1 MSAVHDITASI
12 DIRAKVRRRKRFK
25 RLLVLFVLIA
35 LSVSLVWLI
44 FFSSVLA
51 TKQVSVTG
59 NQIASAQQV
68 EQAAE
73 VPMGLPLARQ
83 KTADIAGRVSELQ
96 PVDNAKVSRGWPNT
110 LRIEVHER
118 QACFQLV
125 KGQTW
130 VWVDN
135 SGISFNTVSEPT
147 DGLLVASSASSES
160 SFLADIATVAA
171 SLPTD
176 FAAQVQLIQANTPNQ
191 IILELSDGRKVNWGS
206 AEQSADKAAVIG
218 ALLNQPGTHYDVSVP
233 SRPAI
238 S

>member
-25 RLLVLFVLIA
+25 RLLALLVVIILAASLGWLFL
-35 LSVSLVWLI
+35 
-44 FFSSVLA
+44 FSSVLA

-59 NQIASAQQV
+59 NQIVSAQQV

-83 KTADIAGRVSELQ
+83 KTADIAGRVSELR

-110 LRIEVHER
+110 LRIEVYER
-118 QACFQLV
+118 QARFQLISG
-125 KGQTW
+125 KTW
-130 VWVDN
+130 VWVDDT
-135 SGISFNTVSEPT
+135 GVSFNTVSEPT
-147 DGLLVASSASSES
+147 DGLLVAASTSSES
-160 SFLADIATVAA
+160 SFLADIATVVA

-191 IILELSDGRKVNWGS
+191 ISLELSDGRKVNWGS
-206 AEQSADKAAVIG
+206 AEHSADKAAVIV